1 MVRSTPFQG
10 VDTGSNPVRITS
22 IMGVRQRWRVG
33 LVCKTSGFRLSEF
46 DSHHSHKCSVRLA
59 GSGRYPFTVKITGS
73 NPVRSTNNK
82 WECANVGELGWSV
95 KPVVRLS
102 GFDSHHSHG
111 NLWIF
116 SLWF

>member
-73 NPVRSTNNK
+73 NPVRSTIINGSLAKRQSRETVN
-82 WECANVGELGWSV
+82 LL
-95 KPVVRLS
+95 PS
-102 GFDSHHSHG
+102 GFVGSSPTRPT
-111 NLWIF
+111 
-116 SLWF
+116 